1 MTVLSL
7 IIPVFNTE
15 KYLER
20 CLDSVAKQSFRQ
32 IEVIIVNDFS
42 PGNVEEIIRKY
53 ENLFYKF
60 VYVKHEYNRG
70 LFLARLTGVSHAT
83 GDFIA
88 FLDSDDH
95 ITRDYYRKLVINA
108 EKEEAD
114 ITIGR
119 TIIEK
124 PDGSRFVYNLHDISL
139 RFAPL
144 SGHEVIRK
152 RFWEQEGLCYS
163 WHTIWNKIYSKKLW
177 EQALNSLQ
185 KINSHVIMTEDIAFS
200 SVLFHFAKKVISVDN
215 DGYFYCE
222 NANASTDSKNLS
234 LKKFKKNI
242 SDMTVVFDFVQEFLT
257 AQDAPAEIMEHYFSF
272 RKYYGKMWKTHAL
285 TSYSGAEK
293 KEALAAVEHFVPNLN
308 EKMLAEDHF
317 FNVQTTPWN
326 GGLEYAKDLIAE
338 KRFTWISFDIFDT
351 LLKRPFYKPEHLF
364 FMLDPEF
371 RKLAKTNAAFHK
383 IRIEGEMLARK
394 KWGKRAPGR
403 EDITL
408 SQIYDVIAKI
418 YGLSAEVANAMM
430 QQEINLEKTFLSV
443 RDAGKELY
451 DFAMAIGKKVILTSD
466 MYLEKDVLEDIL
478 SLNGYSGYQKL
489 FLSSDVGLTKN
500 TGGLFKHV
508 LTELQIKGDELLHI
522 GDTWHGDIVNPQK
535 LKIQTFFLPKAKDAM
550 ENQIQ
555 GIQTNACAIIGDYVC
570 SDAVNRK
577 KYKDSIGYGALIAT
591 AANKYFDNPYRY
603 FNKETDFNIDPYFVG
618 YYPTGLHLLGFVK
631 WLLEE
636 STAYGYKK
644 LYFMSRD
651 GYLPLMVYK
660 QLSSLY
666 PNAPAAEYIYTSRK
680 ALMPFILETPY
691 DFFNMPIEIANHTPA
706 TVLSLLDFCSK
717 KQNKQEIF
725 CDLLSTLK
733 MNETDCFSDVEQYYR
748 FIQEFLTVLYDP
760 KRHQEAKNLCTAYY
774 SRITSDS
781 ATVDLGY
788 SGRIQGAV
796 CSAVG
801 HGVDVFFIH
810 ADDKQYKEKQKRHSF
825 EIHAFYDFS
834 PCMTGLIREHI
845 FSSSTPSCIG
855 FEKNGEEVYPVFEAA
870 YKTWQ
875 DKFVIQKIHEGTL
888 DFIDDFIQ
896 TFKNY
901 YNDIPL
907 KPTEISFPFEGYL
920 RYMKPAD
927 MGLFDASFFED
938 TVYGAREMLKIS
950 NFLQQQ
956 YTEYNISNQ
965 LTSTVPVSQISFN
978 NMLSAKLSSKNRLLK
993 FLVYLL
999 IDKEALRTKLWFSL
1013 QDKPIAFRIS
1023 RYIYRRFFRNL

>member
-1 MTVLSL
+1 MPRHRALTLISPFLNLQLSL
-7 IIPVFNTE
+7 V
-15 KYLER
+15 LLR
-20 CLDSVAKQSFRQ
+20 
-32 IEVIIVNDFS
+32 
-42 PGNVEEIIRKY
+42 
-53 ENLFYKF
+53 
-60 VYVKHEYNRG
+60 RG
-70 LFLARLTGVSHAT
+70 DKMT
-83 GDFIA
+83 
-88 FLDSDDH
+88 
-95 ITRDYYRKLVINA
+95 
-108 EKEEAD
+108 
-114 ITIGR
+114 
-119 TIIEK
+119 
-124 PDGSRFVYNLHDISL
+124 
-139 RFAPL
+139 
-144 SGHEVIRK
+144 
-152 RFWEQEGLCYS
+152 
-163 WHTIWNKIYSKKLW
+163 
-177 EQALNSLQ
+177 LQ
-185 KINSHVIMTEDIAFS
+185 DKA
-200 SVLFHFAKKVISVDN
+200 
-215 DGYFYCE
+215 
-222 NANASTDSKNLS
+222 
-234 LKKFKKNI
+234 
-242 SDMTVVFDFVQEFLT
+242 
-257 AQDAPAEIMEHYFSF
+257 
-272 RKYYGKMWKTHAL
+272 
-285 TSYSGAEK
+285 
-293 KEALAAVEHFVPNLN
+293 
-308 EKMLAEDHF
+308 
-317 FNVQTTPWN
+317 
-326 GGLEYAKDLIAE
+326 
-338 KRFTWISFDIFDT
+338 
-351 LLKRPFYKPEHLF
+351 
-364 FMLDPEF
+364 
-371 RKLAKTNAAFHK
+371 
-383 IRIEGEMLARK
+383 
-394 KWGKRAPGR
+394 
-403 EDITL
+403 
-408 SQIYDVIAKI
+408 
-418 YGLSAEVANAMM
+418 
-430 QQEINLEKTFLSV
+430 FLSV
-443 RDAGKELY
+443 RDVGKELY
-451 DFAMAIGKKVILTSD
+451 DFAMAIGKKVILSSD

-508 LTELQIKGDELLHI
+508 LTELQIKGAELLHI
-522 GDTWHGDIVNPQK
+522 GDTWHWDIVNPQK

-555 GIQTNACAIIGDYVC
+555 GIQANACAIIGDYVC

-577 KYKDSIGYGALIAT
+577 KYKDSIGYGALIAM

-603 FNKETDFNIDPYFVG
+603 FKKETDFNIDPYFVG
-618 YYPTGLHLLGFVK
+618 YYPTGPHLLGFVK

-636 STAYGYKK
+636 SIAYGYKK

-666 PNAPAAEYIYTSRK
+666 PNAPAAEYICTSRK

-733 MNETDCFSDVEQYYR
+733 MNETDCFSNVEQYYR

-810 ADDKQYKEKQKRHSF
+810 ADDKQYQVEQKRHSF
-825 EIHAFYDFS
+825 KIHAFYDFS

-888 DFIDDFIQ
+888 DFIGDFVQ

-907 KPTEISFPFEGYL
+907 KSTEISFPFEGYL

-927 MGLFDASFFED
+927 MKIFDASFFED
-938 TVYGAREMLKIS
+938 TVYGAQKKIKIS
-950 NFLQQQ
+950 DFLYGQIQ
-956 YTEYNISNQ
+956 EFNIKNHLTAQGSESASFSEQ
-965 LTSTVPVSQISFN
+965 LSFR
-978 NMLSAKLSSKNRLLK
+978 MRGKNRLLK
-993 FLVYLL
+993 FIVYLST
-999 IDKEALRTKLWFSL
+999 DKENFKTNIWFRL
-1013 QDKPIAFRIS
+1013 QGKPYAFKICRK
-1023 RYIYRRFFRNL
+1023 IYRMFFKEH